1 MTKLLVLDPGHG
13 GRDPG
18 AVGAHLRESDVNL
31 RVSLLLRDA
40 LDRSGVRV
48 LMTRETDVLPLKSG
62 TVGEDLAYRARIANN
77 AGADLYVSW
86 HYDSSD
92 NPSTDGVSVWVH
104 PSQKGKRTEQW
115 AKAISASI
123 ATAASQKDR
132 GVNFGDFQVLRDT
145 AMDAVLIEGGFIS
158 CREEEGRMAD
168 GAFLLQQAEGAAAA
182 LCGILG
188 AAYVPPSSGAPT
200 CDKQVAEDVIALYSQ
215 LAKRATPAMVVAAN
229 FAANAVRRAA
239 GIPITTDLGKPSA
252 EAAGRME
259 AIAQAVWWTASPE
272 AQECHHIAA
281 DSLRACRA

>member
-1 MTKLLVLDPGHG
+1 MQKIICIDPGHG
-13 GRDPG
+13 GPDPG
-18 AVGAHLRESDVNL
+18 AVGAHLRESDINL

-40 LDRSGVRV
+40 LVRSGVRV

-62 TVGEDLAYRARIANN
+62 TIGEDLAYRARLANT

-86 HYDSSD
+86 HYDSSG

-115 AKAISASI
+115 AVAISTSI

-158 CREEEGRMAD
+158 CRAEEARMAD
-168 GAFLLQQAEGAAAA
+168 RAFLLQQAEGAAAA

-188 AAYVPPSSGAPT
+188 TAYVPPSSGAPT
-200 CDKQVAEDVIALYSQ
+200 CDKQAAEDVIALYSQ

-239 GIPITTDLGKPSA
+239 GIPITTDLGKPTA
-252 EAAGRME
+252 EAADRME
-259 AIAQAVWWTASPE
+259 AFTQAVWHMSTPQV
-272 AQECHHIAA
+272 QECHHIAA
-281 DSLRACRA
+281 DALRAL